1 MVKKRSANKKTAP
14 LAQLQANPQSRLG
27 FAIGVLV
34 INVLIPG
41 LGTLLAGKIRTGVW
55 QLILLAVGAILS
67 PFLIGIPLVIA
78 AWIWALV
85 TSAKMLNGLD

>member
-1 MVKKRSANKKTAP
+1 MVKKRSANKTTAP